1 MSGDLPPLGFVE
13 RIMVGLMVDG
23 DAAASDPIT
32 HGLRATSF
40 LRRDADGIPQLVT
53 S

>member
-1 MSGDLPPLGFVE
+1 MSGDLPPLGFV
-13 RIMVGLMVDG
+13 VDG

-32 HGLRATSF
+32 HSLCATSF
-40 LRRDADGIPQLVT
+40 LKLDAAGVPQLVT